1 MPRRTLASVRA
12 LARGVAALAGALAT
26 LLVAR
31 AACADPPW
39 TSRRMT
45 LGQGEL
51 AGNVGFG
58 FADDA
63 AQDVTGVG
71 LYFQV
76 AYGITDRLEVLVR
89 DGVRFG
95 TYGQY
100 ARAEQY
106 GRLYSTDGAVSPG
119 PGPVS
124 NPDLVVL
131 WRFLDLGFLELGAEG
146 EVGFPVEPKTNVAA
160 TAGLAVTLHYAPW
173 LRFDTGFYTTLAFS
187 APVQPTYVVPFEFW
201 FQTGEFPLWFGPLAA
216 LQTTGTSGT
225 WTLPLGFGAG
235 YAVTKDIDVR
245 AEMLIPQAS
254 SPPGT
259 SDLGFGL
266 GVEVRYGTA
275 PR

>member
-131 WRFLDLGFLELGAEG
+131 WRFLNLGFLELGAEG

-187 APVQPTYVVPFEFW
+187 
-201 FQTGEFPLWFGPLAA
+201 LLRCSRRMSSRSS
-216 LQTTGTSGT
+216 SGFR
-225 WTLPLGFGAG
+225 P
-235 YAVTKDIDVR
+235 
-245 AEMLIPQAS
+245 AS
-254 SPPGT
+254 SRSGSVRSPRSRRPARRAPGRCL
-259 SDLGFGL
+259 SASAR
-266 GVEVRYGTA
+266 VM
-275 PR
+275 P